1 MFKRLDNLEGK
12 VAVITGG
19 YGAVGQ
25 ATAKKLAAQKCRVV
39 LLVRSKLDEATAFA
53 NSLDNQELEHF
64 VLYCDITKS
73 NTINEAAEQIKQRAG
88 RCDILVNSASITQN
102 VLPRQLN
109 LLTDELFDSIVT
121 TNLRGVFATIR
132 AFAPMLK
139 ETNDGLIV
147 NVSSGSSITANDS
160 NIAYV
165 ASKGGLNS
173 ITASLGRAFAPAI
186 RVLAVVPGVME
197 TPTSGAIR
205 MAGVNEKQ
213 AEVTPL
219 KRIGIADDV
228 ADTIEACCTHIRFAT
243 GTCFVVDG
251 GRTA

>member
-1 MFKRLDNLEGK
+1 MFKRLNNLEGK

-39 LLVRSKLDEATAFA
+39 LLIRSKLEEASDFA
-53 NSLDNQELEHF
+53 KSLDNQELGHL

-73 NTINEAAEQIKQRAG
+73 DTINEAAAQVKQQAG
-88 RCDILVNSASITQN
+88 GCNILINSASITQN
-102 VLPRQLN
+102 IHPKQLS
-109 LLTDELFDSIVT
+109 LLTDEIFDSIVT

-132 AFAPMLK
+132 AFAPMLR
-139 ETNDGLIV
+139 ETNDGLII
-147 NVSSGSSITANDS
+147 NISSGSAITANDS
-160 NIAYV
+160 NLAYV

-173 ITASLGRAFAPAI
+173 ITASLGRALAPVI
-186 RVLAVVPGVME
+186 RVLSIVPGVME

-205 MAGVNEKQ
+205 NPGVNEKQ
-213 AEVTPL
+213 AEITPL

-228 ADTIEACCTHIRFAT
+228 ADTVEACCTHIRFAT